1 MIHPAFIAAARQPGL
16 LIDHASA
23 YAELASVELDEW
35 SGQWR
40 HRATLSAAA
49 AVLALLSL
57 ALAGVAGLALAV
69 VPMSDMPMPWLLL
82 AIPAAP
88 LLLAGGLAWCV
99 RGMPRPPPFAELRQ
113 QLAQDLATL
122 RILEEE

>member
-1 MIHPAFIAAARQPGL
+1 MAAARQPGL
-16 LIDHASA
+16 LLDHASA

-40 HRATLSAAA
+40 QRAALVAASAL
-49 AVLALLSL
+49 LALLSL
-57 ALAGVAGLALAV
+57 VLAGVAGLAWAV
-69 VPMSDMPMPWLLL
+69 VPVSDMPMPWLLV

-88 LLLAGGLAWCV
+88 LLLAGLLAWRV
-99 RGMPRPPPFAELRQ
+99 RGMQRETPFAELRQ

-122 RILEEE
+122 RILEQE